1 VRDKVPSSDAAC
13 APLNSTVRPVDR
25 VYVLQHSH
33 SPTPDNDE
41 VKLIGVY
48 RTRAAAEAAVARLRD
63 QPGFRDFPRIV
74 TDDPETDE
82 GFHITEQVLDRDSW
96 VDGYITWAEALEG
109 K

>member
-1 VRDKVPSSDAAC
+1 MD
-13 APLNSTVRPVDR
+13 T
-25 VYVLQHSH
+25 VYVLEHSH

-74 TDDPETDE
+74 EPDTDIDE
-82 GFHITEQVLDRDSW
+82 GFHINELVLDQDSW
-96 VDGYITWAEALEG
+96 VGGYITWAEALEE